1 MNEAP
6 FPEPTPELIEEIE
19 KMYGL
24 IPEPP
29 ITNDRARD

>member
-1 MNEAP
+1 MNEEYP
-6 FPEPTPELIEEIE
+6 LSTEPSPELIEEIE

-29 ITNDRARD
+29 IQK